1 MAKAGAAR
9 TVRGGAA
16 RRRAGRAGGLSSPD
30 PHAPEAIVTTA
41 ASEPRRFGKYQILG
55 RVAVGGMAEIYKARL
70 DGEGGF
76 QRTFALKRILPHLT
90 SRPEFVDMLVEEA
103 KIAGLLSHANIV
115 QIMDLGEVGGTYYIA
130 MEYVDGPDLGRI
142 LRQCQ
147 DKGITLPVPHA
158 VYITIEVLKALEY
171 AHNRRVMRG
180 GKEMPLSI
188 VHRDVSPANVLVSFQ
203 GEVKLTDFGIA
214 KASVKAL
221 ETVSGVIKGRFDYL
235 SPEQAAGHKPD
246 HRADLFATGVLLYE
260 CLVGRHPFKQRSEGA
275 TIDAIRTGS
284 HPQASEVNPDVPYAL
299 EVVLERALAV
309 DPADR
314 HASATEMKAALER
327 FFHDAG
333 FIFSHSTL
341 AAFLKGL
348 FPREAGQ
355 SARPADPVAAFA
367 APGPP
372 LAQEGRPPTDEQ
384 ETRLVGRAPPAAPQD
399 PSPPPAGI

>member
-1 MAKAGAAR
+1 M
-9 TVRGGAA
+9 
-16 RRRAGRAGGLSSPD
+16 
-30 PHAPEAIVTTA
+30 TTA
-41 ASEPRRFGKYQILG
+41 SSEPRRFGKYQILG

-158 VYITIEVLKALEY
+158 VFITIEVLKALEY

-214 KASVKAL
+214 KASVKAM
-221 ETVSGVIKGRFDYL
+221 ETVSGIIKGRFDYL
-235 SPEQAAGHKPD
+235 
-246 HRADLFATGVLLYE
+246 
-260 CLVGRHPFKQRSEGA
+260 
-275 TIDAIRTGS
+275 
-284 HPQASEVNPDVPYAL
+284 
-299 EVVLERALAV
+299 
-309 DPADR
+309 
-314 HASATEMKAALER
+314 
-327 FFHDAG
+327 
-333 FIFSHSTL
+333 
-341 AAFLKGL
+341 
-348 FPREAGQ
+348 
-355 SARPADPVAAFA
+355 
-367 APGPP
+367 
-372 LAQEGRPPTDEQ
+372 
-384 ETRLVGRAPPAAPQD
+384 
-399 PSPPPAGI
+399 